1 VYDVIII
8 GGGAAGLTAALYA
21 ARRSL
26 KTLVLSQDIGGQA
39 AMTADI
45 ENYPGFEM
53 VDGLELMTRFQRQ
66 AEKFGAEVKIE
77 EAQKIERIGDEFRV
91 VSSLGRYEG
100 HAIILSF
107 GLTHKHM
114 GVPGEVEHIGKGVSY
129 CATCDAPLF
138 RGKPVVVVGGGN
150 LAMDADLLLDQ
161 LCPEV
166 NLLTKNEEL
175 RGERVLVDRVA
186 ESSSIKVQYG
196 VSVTAVLGGNRVS
209 GVVVTN
215 PGGIEQQLAVAGV
228 FVEIGFTINASLI
241 KDLVELDQRKQVIIS
256 DDNGT
261 SIPGM
266 FAAGDVTTIDQK
278 QIVISAGEGAKA
290 ALAAN
295 QYLQARGLVKKSV
308 KIDWGVKAPTHHATV
323 KP

>member
-1 VYDVIII
+1 MYDVIII

-21 ARRSL
+21 ARRRL

-39 AMTADI
+39 ATTADI
-45 ENYPGFEM
+45 ENYPGFDM
-53 VDGLELMTRFQRQ
+53 VDGLELMTKFQRQ

-77 EAQKIERIGDEFRV
+77 EVQKIERAADDFRV
-91 VSSLGRYEG
+91 ISSLGSYEG
-100 HAIILSF
+100 HAVILSF
-107 GLTHKHM
+107 GLTHKHL
-114 GVPGEVEHIGKGVSY
+114 GVPGEAEHIGKGVSY

-138 RGKPVVVVGGGN
+138 KGKPVVVVGGGN
-150 LAMDADLLLDQ
+150 SAMDAALLLAR

-166 NLLTKNEEL
+166 HLLTKNDGL

-196 VSVTAVLGGNRVS
+196 VNITKVLGGDRVS

-241 KDLVELDQRKQVIIS
+241 KDMVELDQRKQVIIS

-308 KIDWGVKAPTHHATV
+308 KIDWGVKAPAHHATV